1 MKILIID
8 DEENYTALLKLNLE
22 FRLGHEVEMVNRSD
36 EAVAAALRF
45 RPDVILLDVVM
56 PGMDGGDVLHQF
68 ETHPLL
74 RRTAVIF
81 VTALAGRGDEPT
93 ESAGRL
99 MLAKPVSLAT
109 LERTMRMALERVP
122 C

>member
-36 EAVAAALRF
+36 EAVEAALRF

-56 PGMDGGDVLHQF
+56 PGMDGGDVLHPIRNASSAPAHPSHLRHRPRGPG
-68 ETHPLL
+68 EGTH
-74 RRTAVIF
+74 
-81 VTALAGRGDEPT
+81 
-93 ESAGRL
+93 
-99 MLAKPVSLAT
+99 
-109 LERTMRMALERVP
+109 
-122 C
+122 